1 MTPEEEKRIALWSKA
16 HHEDVRIRLVTTED
30 DRSRMLADFCDR
42 LTTAAPNVAVFVEQ
56 GDGKELPSIEITPRL
71 RYHAVPLVRELE
83 PFLQALAGVAP
94 GLSGPMQDD
103 LKNVDAPAF
112 LQVFITP
119 TCPHCPLT
127 VQQLLPLPLASARIH
142 LAVVDGALFPER
154 AERLAVR
161 SVPTV
166 LLDEQFRWTGSFP
179 LNELVGMIANR
190 DPARL
195 GAASLET
202 MLKEG
207 NASAVAEMMLKAQK
221 IFPAFVDLLVDEKMF
236 VRLGAMVVM
245 EEIAGR
251 DRGLAAQVVA
261 PLWER
266 FDRAGRQVRGDII
279 HVIGEVA
286 DPRVVPHLEAIL
298 NGPYGPEIKEA
309 ARDALARITAL

>member
-1 MTPEEEKRIALWSKA
+1 MTPEEEKRIVLWSKA
-16 HHEDVRIRLVTTED
+16 HPEDVRIRLITTED
-30 DRSRMLADFCDR
+30 DRSRLLADFCDR
-42 LTTAAPNVAVFVEQ
+42 LTTAAPNVALFAEQ
-56 GDGKELPSIEITPRL
+56 GDGKEIPSIEITPRL

-83 PFLQALAGVAP
+83 PFLQALAGVSP
-94 GLSGPMQDD
+94 GLSGSMQDD
-103 LKNVDAPAF
+103 LKNLDLPAF
-112 LQVFITP
+112 LQVFIAP

-127 VQQLLPLPLASARIH
+127 VQQLLPLPLASPRIH

-166 LLDEQFRWTGSFP
+166 LLDEQYRWTGSFP

-190 DPARL
+190 DPAKL

-207 NASAVAEMMLKAQK
+207 NASAVAEMMLKEQK

-245 EEIAGR
+245 EEIVER

-266 FDRAGRQVRGDII
+266 FDRAGRQTRGDII

-298 NGPYGPEIKEA
+298 NGPYGPDIKEA

>member
-1 MTPEEEKRIALWSKA
+1 MTPEEEKRIVLWSKA
-16 HHEDVRIRLVTTED
+16 HPENVRIRLITTED
-30 DRSRMLADFCDR
+30 DRSRLLADFCDR
-42 LTTAAPNVAVFVEQ
+42 LTTAAPNVALFVEQ
-56 GDGKELPSIEITPRL
+56 GDGKEIPSIEITPCL

-83 PFLQALAGVAP
+83 PFLQALAGVSP
-94 GLSGPMQDD
+94 GLSGSMQDD
-103 LKNVDAPAF
+103 IKNLDLPAF
-112 LQVFITP
+112 LQVFIAP

-127 VQQLLPLPLASARIH
+127 VQQLLPLPLASPRIH

-166 LLDEQFRWTGSFP
+166 LLDEQYRWTGSFP
-179 LNELVGMIANR
+179 LNELVGMIAKR
-190 DPARL
+190 DPATL

-207 NASAVAEMMLKAQK
+207 NASAVAEMMLKEQK

-245 EEIAGR
+245 EEIVER

-266 FDRAGRQVRGDII
+266 FDPASRQARGDII
-279 HVIGEVA
+279 HVLGEVA
-286 DPRVVPHLEAIL
+286 DPRAVPHLEAIL
-298 NGPYGPEIKEA
+298 NGPYGPDIKEA

>member
-1 MTPEEEKRIALWSKA
+1 MTPEEEKRIVLWSKA
-16 HHEDVRIRLVTTED
+16 HPEDVRIRLITTED
-30 DRSRMLADFCDR
+30 DRSRLLADFCDR
-42 LTTAAPNVAVFVEQ
+42 LTTAAPNVALFAEH
-56 GDGKELPSIEITPRL
+56 GDGKELPYIEITPRL

-83 PFLQALAGVAP
+83 PFLQALAGVSP
-94 GLSGPMQDD
+94 GLSGSMQDD
-103 LKNVDAPAF
+103 IKNLDLPAF
-112 LQVFITP
+112 LQVFIAP

-127 VQQLLPLPLASARIH
+127 VQQLLPLPLASPRIH

-161 SVPTV
+161 CVPTV
-166 LLDEQFRWTGSFP
+166 LLDEQYRWTGSFP
-179 LNELVGMIANR
+179 LNELVGMIAKR
-190 DPARL
+190 DPAKL

-207 NASAVAEMMLKAQK
+207 NASAVAEMMLKEQK

-245 EEIAGR
+245 EEIVER

-266 FDRAGRQVRGDII
+266 FDPAGRQARGDII

-298 NGPYGPEIKEA
+298 NGPYGPDIKEA

>member
-1 MTPEEEKRIALWSKA
+1 MTPEEEKRIVLWSKA
-16 HHEDVRIRLVTTED
+16 HPENIRIRLITTKD
-30 DRSRMLADFCDR
+30 SRSRLLADFCDR
-42 LTTAAPNVAVFVEQ
+42 LTTAAPNVALLTEQ
-56 GDGKELPSIEITPRL
+56 GDGKELPSLEIHPRL
-71 RYHAVPLVRELE
+71 RYHAVPLDRELE
-83 PFLQALAGVAP
+83 PFLQALAGISS

-103 LKNVDAPAF
+103 LTKLDLPAF
-112 LQVFITP
+112 LQVFIAP

-127 VQQLLPLPLASARIH
+127 VQQLLPVALASPLIH

-179 LNELVGMIANR
+179 LNELVRVIAKR
-190 DPARL
+190 EPARL
-195 GAASLET
+195 GAASLES

-207 NASAVAEMMLKAQK
+207 NASAVAEMMLKARK
-221 IFPAFVDLLVDEKMF
+221 IFPAFLDLLVDEKMF

-245 EEIAGR
+245 EEIVAR
-251 DRGLAAQVVA
+251 NRGLAAQVVT

-266 FDRAGRQVRGDII
+266 FDRAGEQAQGDML

-286 DPRVVPHLEAIL
+286 DPRVVPLLEAIL
-298 NGPYGPEIKEA
+298 NGPYGPDVREA